1 VESADILQT
10 IAEIA
15 MALAGFGGIAAGLG
29 YRTRGE
35 WSDDDQIRLMG
46 MAYTS
51 LLVVF
56 AALLPFVVHQLSDI
70 VPWRVCALIVWP
82 LQAYNLV
89 SALRVFRHG
98 IPTAYN
104 PVASILLL
112 LAQLAAF
119 AVLSVI
125 CSNLY
130 IESNFGLYLLA
141 SVLILFV
148 AALLFYRLLST
159 SFKGGANAT

>member
-1 VESADILQT
+1 LRPGQLPNIVSRWLREKEFIFEMTVHL
-10 IAEIA
+10 
-15 MALAGFGGIAAGLG
+15 
-29 YRTRGE
+29 
-35 WSDDDQIRLMG
+35 RL
-46 MAYTS
+46 TPS
-51 LLVVF
+51 
-56 AALLPFVVHQLSDI
+56 
-70 VPWRVCALIVWP
+70 
-82 LQAYNLV
+82 
-89 SALRVFRHG
+89 G